1 MIILS
6 KWTGFVPSVGR
17 YGRRTKGLILELG
30 AYSPSDCKH
39 TFRGFHLEPNYPYQ
53 EPRDFD
59 DDGEAYKQ
67 RAERF
72 ELESLNDQFHGW
84 VDGKRD
90 VNSVISLE
98 AKQRIMGTLIM
109 QVKLREFAPFD
120 ATFPKVEVVTGLLI
134 WRQFHRKISA
144 YSLGKLLH
152 ESFTSLEWFRHEGWH
167 DADTQ
172 QQSVFEKGTLKSLPV
187 VKSDEYISCQLAS
200 SKHF

>member
-1 MIILS
+1 LLIILS
-6 KWTGFVPSVGR
+6 KWIGSAPSISR
-17 YGRRTKGLILELG
+17 YSRRKKGLILELG
-30 AYSPSDCKH
+30 AYSLSDCKH
-39 TFRGFHLEPNYPYQ
+39 TFRDFHLEADYPYQ

-67 RAERF
+67 RAKRL
-72 ELESLNDQFHGW
+72 ELESLNDPFHGW

-90 VNSVISLE
+90 VNSVISLK
-98 AKQRIMGTLIM
+98 AKQRIIGTLIM
-109 QVKLREFAPFD
+109 KAKLREFAPFD

-134 WRQFHRKISA
+134 RRQFYRKISA

-167 DADTQ
+167 DVDTQ

-187 VKSDEYISCQLAS
+187 VKRDNIY
-200 SKHF
+200 HVD